1 MKSGLFKK
9 TEESY
14 GAEYK
19 SHLFEQYKLFIES
32 AERVSDRRQSANN
45 YFLAINTAI
54 ISLIGLIYEIKLK
67 DISFICILLSI
78 IGILICVIFYF
89 LINSYKQLNSGK
101 FKVIHE
107 IEQELPLA
115 LYKREWEIL
124 GEGKNKCKY
133 WPFSH
138 IEIKIP
144 FIFGLIYLILLI
156 IYILTIFHKL

>member
-1 MKSGLFKK
+1 MNSGLFKK
-9 TEESY
+9 TEEDY
-14 GAEYK
+14 GTEYK
-19 SHLFEQYKLFIES
+19 NHLFEQYKLFIES

-54 ISLIGLIYEIKLK
+54 FSFLGLIYEIKLK
-67 DISFICILLSI
+67 DISIICILLSI
-78 IGILICVIFYF
+78 VGIFICGIFFF

-107 IEQELPLA
+107 IEQKLPLA
-115 LYKREWEIL
+115 LYQREWEIL
-124 GEGKNKCKY
+124 GEGKNKCQY

-156 IYILTIFHKL
+156 IYILTIVHKL

>member
-1 MKSGLFKK
+1 MKSCLFKK

-19 SHLFEQYKLFIES
+19 KHLLEQYKLFIGS
-32 AERVSDRRQSANN
+32 AEKVSDRRQNANN

-54 ISLIGLIYEIKLK
+54 ISFLGLIYEIKIK
-67 DISFICILLSI
+67 DISVICILLSI
-78 IGILICVIFYF
+78 VGIFICGIFYF

-107 IEQELPLA
+107 IELELPLA
-115 LYKREWEIL
+115 LYQREWEIL
-124 GEGKNKCKY
+124 GEGKNKCQY

-144 FIFGLIYLILLI
+144 FIFGLIYLILII
-156 IYILTIFHKL
+156 IYILIIFHKL